1 MSIMNALSVE
11 DVAKFEYFAV
21 YYNNTVAPKYLDTAW
36 APHKE
41 DLYKLFG
48 EQLIISFPIEY
59 DLDKT
64 ILEEEFLNKFNRNES
79 VKLMHNE
86 IKEMLQYILFK
97 DFPFVKEKTYFDLTN
112 LYFKFLD
119 KNECT
124 ALSKEEITFM
134 ESYRFFNFFVTHFIS
149 NSSYYQTYYKNTVKC
164 YERDIFSLDRLERL
178 TAYINNNQV
187 KLTITNNEK
196 PFKFLI
202 RTAKKCLQYLTEEEV
217 DRLIVKDL
225 LIHIEKARILQS
237 QLLNTKSLKGNL
249 NLSIHPLDYITMS
262 DNEYGWSSC
271 MSWEENG
278 CYKLGTLEMLSSPKV
293 IVAYL
298 TGENNEYHLT
308 SDITWNNKKWREL
321 FVVDKNVISG
331 VRGYPYY
338 NKTLES
344 AVLNKL
350 VELATNNLGWEF
362 EKDTIEFLT
371 NSYSPET
378 NEKTYSI
385 RMHTNAMYND
395 FGVQSPQ
402 AYLGINTREILKEN
416 PINIYYG
423 DYPYCLNC
431 GEPIYLQN
439 DSEYDTLGD
448 GLECLNCRGLYHC
461 DECGMICDAD
471 DIYDF
476 NGKLLCP
483 CCYEENYTYCKE
495 CDNYISIED
504 CITFTTFACNPR
516 TEKIHEFHITIHEDC
531 LNNYLKENQNIY
543 DFTFGKIA
551 FPLNESVFIEKLSQA
566 NPQLKGITDI
576 TDNWWYFT
584 GLNYYNVIDLNNACM
599 YDQIIIDAFEI
610 PYDYIPI
617 SIPKEWINF
626 YEN

>member
-11 DVAKFEYFAV
+11 DVEKFEYFAR

-59 DLDKT
+59 DLNET

-97 DFPFVKEKTYFDLTN
+97 DFPFVKEKTYGNLTN

-119 KNECT
+119 KNDRT
-124 ALSKEEITFM
+124 DLSKEEIAFL

-164 YERDIFSLDRLERL
+164 YERDVFSLERLERL

-187 KLTITNNEK
+187 KLTVTNKEK
-196 PFKFLI
+196 PFKFLT
-202 RTAKKCLQYLTEEEV
+202 RTVKKCLQYLTEEEV
-217 DRLIVKDL
+217 DKLLVKDL

-262 DNEYGWSSC
+262 DNEYDWSSC
-271 MSWEENG
+271 MSWEESG
-278 CYKLGTLEMLSSPKV
+278 CYRLGTLEMLSSPKV

-350 VELATNNLGWEF
+350 VELAINNLGWEF
-362 EKDTIEFLT
+362 EKDTIKFLT

-385 RMHTNAMYND
+385 SMRTNAMYND
-395 FGVQSPQ
+395 FGIQSPQ
-402 AYLGINTREILKEN
+402 AHLGINTREILKEN
-416 PINIYYG
+416 PINIDYG
-423 DYPYCLNC
+423 NYPYCLSC
-431 GEPIYLQN
+431 SEPIYLQN
-439 DSEYDTLGD
+439 DSEWGTLGD
-448 GLECLNCRGLYHC
+448 GLECFNCRGLDYC
-461 DECGMICDAD
+461 DDCGMLCDAD
-471 DIYDF
+471 DLYDI
-476 NGKLLCP
+476 NGKLVCS
-483 CCYEENYTYCKE
+483 CCSAENYIYCEE
-495 CDNYISIED
+495 CNNYISIED
-504 CITFTTFACNPR
+504 CETFITFAYNPR
-516 TEKIHEFHITIHEDC
+516 TKRIYEFFANIHEDC

-543 DFTFGKIA
+543 DFAFDKVTF
-551 FPLNESVFIEKLSQA
+551 PWSESTFVEKLSQI
-566 NPQLKGITDI
+566 NPQLKDAE
-576 TDNWWYFT
+576 DNWFFT
-584 GLNYYNVIDLNNACM
+584 GSNYYNVIDLNNACM
-599 YDQIIIDAFEI
+599 YDQIIIDAFNI
-610 PYDYIPI
+610 PYDYIPV
-617 SIPKEWINF
+617 SMPKEWIDF

>member
-11 DVAKFEYFAV
+11 DVEKFEYFAR

-59 DLDKT
+59 DLNET
-64 ILEEEFLNKFNRNES
+64 ILKTEFFNKFNHNES

-97 DFPFVKEKTYFDLTN
+97 DFPFVKEKTCGDLTN

-119 KNECT
+119 KNDRT
-124 ALSKEEITFM
+124 DLSKEEIAFL

-149 NSSYYQTYYKNTVKC
+149 NSGYYQTYYKNTVKC
-164 YERDIFSLDRLERL
+164 YERDVFTLNRLERL

-187 KLTITNNEK
+187 KLTVTNKEK
-196 PFKFLI
+196 PFKFLT
-202 RTAKKCLQYLTEEEV
+202 RTVKKCLQYLTEEEV
-217 DRLIVKDL
+217 DKLLVKDL

-262 DNEYGWSSC
+262 DNEYDWSSC
-271 MSWEENG
+271 MSWEESG
-278 CYKLGTLEMLSSPKV
+278 CYRLGTLEMLSSPKV

-344 AVLNKL
+344 TVLNKL
-350 VELATNNLGWEF
+350 VELAINNLGWEF
-362 EKDTIEFLT
+362 EKDTIKFLT

-385 RMHTNAMYND
+385 SMHTNAMYND
-395 FGVQSPQ
+395 FGIQSPQ
-402 AYLGINTREILKEN
+402 AHLGINTREILKEN
-416 PINIYYG
+416 PVNIDYG
-423 DYPYCLNC
+423 NYPYCLSC
-431 GEPIYLQN
+431 SEPFYLQD
-439 DSEYDTLGD
+439 DSEWDTLGD
-448 GLECLNCRGLYHC
+448 GLECFNCRGLDYC
-461 DECGMICDAD
+461 DDCGMLCDAD
-471 DIYDF
+471 DLNDI
-476 NGKLLCP
+476 NGKLVCS
-483 CCYEENYTYCKE
+483 CCSAENYIYCEE
-495 CDNYISIED
+495 CNNYISIED
-504 CITFTTFACNPR
+504 CETFITFAYNPR
-516 TEKIHEFHITIHEDC
+516 TKRIYEFLAHIHEDC

-543 DFTFGKIA
+543 DFAIGKVTFPWNKST
-551 FPLNESVFIEKLSQA
+551 FVEKLSQI
-566 NPQLKGITDI
+566 NPQLKDAE
-576 TDNWWYFT
+576 DNWFFT

-599 YDQIIIDAFEI
+599 YDQIIIDAFNI
-610 PYDYIPI
+610 PYDYIPV
-617 SIPKEWINF
+617 SIPKEWIDF

>member
-11 DVAKFEYFAV
+11 DVEKFEYFAR
-21 YYNNTVAPKYLDTAW
+21 YYNNTVAPKYLDIAW
-36 APHKE
+36 APPKE

-59 DLDKT
+59 DLNET
-64 ILEEEFLNKFNRNES
+64 ILKKEFFNKFNHNES

-97 DFPFVKEKTYFDLTN
+97 DFPFVKEKTCGDLTN

-119 KNECT
+119 KNDRT
-124 ALSKEEITFM
+124 DLSKEEIALL
-134 ESYRFFNFFVTHFIS
+134 ENYRFFNFFVTHFIS
-149 NSSYYQTYYKNTVKC
+149 NSGYYQTYYKNTVKC
-164 YERDIFSLDRLERL
+164 YERDVFTLNRLERL

-187 KLTITNNEK
+187 KLTVTNKEK
-196 PFKFLI
+196 PFKFLT
-202 RTAKKCLQYLTEEEV
+202 RTVKKCLQYLTEEEV
-217 DRLIVKDL
+217 DKLLVKDL

-262 DNEYGWSSC
+262 DNEYDWSSC
-271 MSWEENG
+271 MSWEESG
-278 CYKLGTLEMLSSPKV
+278 CYRLGTLEMLSSPKV

-344 AVLNKL
+344 TVLNKL

-362 EKDTIEFLT
+362 EKDTIKFLT

-385 RMHTNAMYND
+385 SMHTNAMYND
-395 FGVQSPQ
+395 FGIQSPQ
-402 AYLGINTREILKEN
+402 AHLGINTREILKEN
-416 PINIYYG
+416 PINIDYG
-423 DYPYCLNC
+423 NYPYCLSC

-439 DSEYDTLGD
+439 DSESEWDTLGD
-448 GLECLNCRGLYHC
+448 GLECFSCRGLYYC
-461 DECGMICDAD
+461 DDCGMLCDAD
-471 DIYDF
+471 DLCDI
-476 NGKLLCP
+476 NGKLVCS
-483 CCYEENYTYCKE
+483 CCSAENYIYCEE
-495 CDNYISIED
+495 CNNYISIED
-504 CITFTTFACNPR
+504 CETFITFAYNPR
-516 TEKIHEFHITIHEDC
+516 TKRIYEFLAHIHEDC

-543 DFTFGKIA
+543 DFAFGKVT
-551 FPLNESVFIEKLSQA
+551 FPWSESTFVEKLSQI
-566 NPQLKGITDI
+566 NPQLKDAE
-576 TDNWWYFT
+576 DNWFFT
-584 GLNYYNVIDLNNACM
+584 GSNYYNVIDLNNACM
-599 YDQIIIDAFEI
+599 YDQIIIDAFNI
-610 PYDYIPI
+610 PYDYIPV
-617 SIPKEWINF
+617 SIPKEWIDF